1 MVLSKIRVLRSHGRQ
16 AIPDLRTVEL
26 PDTFRGRPVISGGM
40 SEEESAELE
49 AMCPSGAIVASPFT
63 IRLDRCIFCNE
74 CAKRFPRAIRFTS
87 DYRLATNDLDRL
99 SVREGSPQRITL
111 DEHRVRGEIR
121 RHFGRSLRLREVSAG
136 GDNSTEMELNATM
149 NVNFDF
155 ARYGVEFTA
164 SPRHAD
170 GIVITGPITENMAVP
185 LELAYNAVASPK
197 LLILAGTDA
206 VSGGVFAG
214 TPALDRSFLGRFTPD
229 LYVPGNPVHPLTFI
243 HGIMS
248 LLGRFPN
255 S

>member
-49 AMCPSGAIVASPFT
+49 AIT
-63 IRLDRCIFCNE
+63 IRRDRCIFCNE

-111 DEHRVRGEIR
+111 DENRVRGEIR
-121 RHFGRSLRLREVSAG
+121 RHFGHSLRLREVSAG

>member
-111 DEHRVRGEIR
+111 DENRVRGEIR

-214 TPALDRSFLGRFTPD
+214 YSGARPQLPRTVYARSVRTRKPGASAHVYPRNHVPAG
-229 LYVPGNPVHPLTFI
+229 TF
-243 HGIMS
+243 
-248 LLGRFPN
+248 P
-255 S
+255 

>member
-87 DYRLATNDLDRL
+87 DYRLATNDLD
-99 SVREGSPQRITL
+99 EN
-111 DEHRVRGEIR
+111 RVRGEIR

-248 LLGRFPN
+248 LLGCFPN

>member
-1 MVLSKIRVLRSHGRQ
+1 
-16 AIPDLRTVEL
+16 
-26 PDTFRGRPVISGGM
+26 
-40 SEEESAELE
+40 
-49 AMCPSGAIVASPFT
+49 MCPSGAIVASPFT

-99 SVREGSPQRITL
+99 SVREELAAEDYPRRKPGKR
-111 DEHRVRGEIR
+111 EIR

-185 LELAYNAVASPK
+185 LELAYSAVASPK

>member
-1 MVLSKIRVLRSHGRQ
+1 M
-16 AIPDLRTVEL
+16 
-26 PDTFRGRPVISGGM
+26 
-40 SEEESAELE
+40 
-49 AMCPSGAIVASPFT
+49 
-63 IRLDRCIFCNE
+63 
-74 CAKRFPRAIRFTS
+74 
-87 DYRLATNDLDRL
+87 
-99 SVREGSPQRITL
+99 
-111 DEHRVRGEIR
+111 
-121 RHFGRSLRLREVSAG
+121 
-136 GDNSTEMELNATM
+136 
-149 NVNFDF
+149 
-155 ARYGVEFTA
+155 
-164 SPRHAD
+164 
-170 GIVITGPITENMAVP
+170 ITGPITENMAVP

>member
-49 AMCPSGAIVASPFT
+49 AMCPSGAIVASPLT

-99 SVREGSPQRITL
+99 SVREGSPERITL
-111 DEHRVRGEIR
+111 DENRVRGEIR
-121 RHFGRSLRLREVSAG
+121 RYFGRSLRLREVSAG

-155 ARYGVEFTA
+155 ARYGV
-164 SPRHAD
+164 
-170 GIVITGPITENMAVP
+170 
-185 LELAYNAVASPK
+185 
-197 LLILAGTDA
+197 
-206 VSGGVFAG
+206 
-214 TPALDRSFLGRFTPD
+214 
-229 LYVPGNPVHPLTFI
+229 
-243 HGIMS
+243 
-248 LLGRFPN
+248 
-255 S
+255 

>member
-87 DYRLATNDLDRL
+87 DYRLATNDLD
-99 SVREGSPQRITL
+99 EN
-111 DEHRVRGEIR
+111 RVRGEIR

>member
-74 CAKRFPRAIRFTS
+74 CAKRFPGRFALPPITVWLPTIWTGCPFGRARRRGLPSTKTG
-87 DYRLATNDLDRL
+87 L
-99 SVREGSPQRITL
+99 
-111 DEHRVRGEIR
+111 RGEIR

-185 LELAYNAVASPK
+185 LELAYSAVASPK

-229 LYVPGNPVHPLTFI
+229 LYVPGNPGASAHVYPRNHVPAGTF
-243 HGIMS
+243 
-248 LLGRFPN
+248 P
-255 S
+255 

>member
-111 DEHRVRGEIR
+111 DENRVRGEIR

-229 LYVPGNPVHPLTFI
+229 LYVPGNPVYPRNHVPAGTF
-243 HGIMS
+243 
-248 LLGRFPN
+248 P
-255 S
+255 